1 VARAASLMGFLATD
15 APSSTLGAVSSAT
28 STALGEGSAGSHLSG
43 RAHPPS
49 LSFSS
54 SSSDGEYSEVAA
66 EKSPCCSRRWNSS
79 LFCPRCSRHRIL
91 FSFLRVAR
99 SCSRCCAA
107 RALRFEAW
115 AGRTVRHSR
124 SPSAGDERKIRPR
137 RRAASKWR
145 ERGQK
150 FHSPAVRGGA

>member
-15 APSSTLGAVSSAT
+15 APASTLDAVSSAT
-28 STALGEGSAGSHLSG
+28 STALGEGGAGSHLSG

-66 EKSPCCSRRWNSS
+66 EKSPCCSRRRNSS

-107 RALRFEAW
+107 RAQ
-115 AGRTVRHSR
+115 VRGVGGS
-124 SPSAGDERKIRPR
+124 D
-137 RRAASKWR
+137 RAAFTVTIC
-145 ERGQK
+145 RGRAKDQA
-150 FHSPAVRGGA
+150 SPARRE